1 MSKKD
6 TSHVAG
12 NRFHQFIARHTTYKG
27 RPFVQIGDRDIAL
40 VRLQKQPVG
49 RHLPQGFF
57 LIAGTEREV
66 QTVAYKVESQLRFA
80 AKAVDN
86 PGHTRVQLPLQG

>member
-6 TSHVAG
+6 TLHVAG
-12 NRFHQFIARHTTYKG
+12 NRFHQFIARHTTYEG

-66 QTVAYKVESQLRFA
+66 QTVAHKVEGQLRLA

-86 PGHTRVQLPLQG
+86 PRDMRVQLPLQG